1 MRIDTER
8 LRDILEAIAN
18 IERYA
23 AQGKE
28 AFTQQEL
35 IQVWMVHNLQI
46 IGEAA
51 RSTSEDFTAQ
61 YPEVPWAQ
69 IIAFR
74 NIVVHEYFRVDLD
87 IVWLIVVKNLP
98 GLKVQ
103 IKAIL
108 QGLRE

>member
-28 AFTQQEL
+28 AFAEQEL

-51 RSTSEDFTAQ
+51 RSISEDFTAQ

-69 IIAFR
+69 IIAFW

-87 IVWLIVVKNLP
+87 LVWLIVVKNLP
-98 GLKVQ
+98 GLKNQ
-103 IKAIL
+103 IEAIL
-108 QGLRE
+108 QELRE

>member
-18 IERYA
+18 IEKYA

-28 AFTQQEL
+28 AFTEQEL

-51 RSTSEDFTAQ
+51 RSISEDFMAQ
-61 YPEVPWAQ
+61 YPEVLWAK

-87 IVWLIVVKNLP
+87 IVWLIVAKNLP
-98 GLKVQ
+98 GLK
-103 IKAIL
+103 
-108 QGLRE
+108 G

>member
-1 MRIDTER
+1 MRMNTER

-18 IERYA
+18 IEKYA
-23 AQGKE
+23 VQGKE
-28 AFTQQEL
+28 TFTEQEL
-35 IQVWMVHNLQI
+35 IQIWMVHNLQI

-87 IVWLIVVKNLP
+87 LVWLIVVKNLP
-98 GLKVQ
+98 GLKDQ
-103 IKAIL
+103 IEAIL
-108 QGLRE
+108 RGLRE

>member
-1 MRIDTER
+1 VRIDTER
-8 LRDILEAIAN
+8 LRDILETIAN
-18 IERYA
+18 IEKYA

-28 AFTQQEL
+28 AFTEQEL

-46 IGEAA
+46 VGEAA
-51 RSTSEDFTAQ
+51 RSISEDFTAQ

-69 IIAFR
+69 IIAFW

-87 IVWLIVVKNLP
+87 LVWLIVVQNLP
-98 GLKVQ
+98 DLKGQ

-108 QGLRE
+108 QGLKD

>member
-1 MRIDTER
+1 VRNDTER

-18 IERYA
+18 IEKYA
-23 AQGKE
+23 AQGQE
-28 AFTQQEL
+28 AFTEQEL

-51 RSTSEDFTAQ
+51 RSISEDFTAQ

-74 NIVVHEYFRVDLD
+74 NIVHEYFRVDLD
-87 IVWLIVVKNLP
+87 IVWLIVAKNLP
-98 GLKVQ
+98 GLKGQ
-103 IKAIL
+103 IEAIL
-108 QGLRE
+108 QESGK